1 MFFDQIKEID
11 SNIKQLRD
19 DMKRIGSSAEAHFD
33 QLDDIAAHIIA
44 VEAILSVVLKAN
56 GVDKADVM
64 AWIKENT
71 ESGSGGSEGSEKVRI
86 VAEQFLA
93 A

>member
-11 SNIKQLRD
+11 GNIKQLRD

-33 QLDDIAAHIIA
+33 QLDDIAAQIIA
-44 VEAILSVVLKAN
+44 MEAILSVMLKAN

-71 ESGSGGSEGSEKVRI
+71 ESAGNGSDGSEKVHI
-86 VAEQFLA
+86 VVDQLLA
-93 A
+93 